1 MLMSSVAISN
11 LSGAG
16 MSQLAASGAPKTWL
30 EHRPAALIKGANAS
44 PMPVVGAALRK
55 MSESV
60 APSQKASGASDAV

>member
-1 MLMSSVAISN
+1 MPMSNIAVSN

-30 EHRPAALIKGANAS
+30 EHCPAALIKGANTSAMS
-44 PMPVVGAALRK
+44 VVGAALRK